1 MKYKR
6 ILAALTAFS
15 LLLCGCQGI
24 DTYDAEYNTNENAP
38 NPAAGSIVPVG
49 EDGLTTIAKREV
61 IPLPEGV
68 DFLYKITPMGDGFT
82 CFAAGNYEGDYSQT
96 HIFHYNVDFTEYTE
110 TVLVALAPYEGYYSQ
125 GGLVA
130 FGEDAYYTLSVME
143 NHSNMEPY
151 QDGDEDYDF
160 NRYYESWESDYYLCT
175 YTADGTLA
183 GKVQITGLEEY
194 KDDQGYDRFSD
205 LYCDGE
211 NTYLFLQTGCVLR
224 IHADGTLE
232 EITPAL
238 EDVLNPWIASTILY
252 DRDGKPILSTYQTGT
267 FSYDYSTDVYTL
279 AEFDVKTGK
288 TGEPFYSFE
297 TMSALNQTNICSGG
311 LGDYRMFV
319 TEKEELSAGAFTDR
333 LYGIKDD
340 GTKEVVI
347 DWDASDMEGMSVTPL
362 ADGTFIGDWSQ
373 DENMYHITRKA
384 ASEMKEKQ
392 TIRIGVLGQNYYIK
406 DFVREYNRSH
416 DDYNLYIVTY
426 SSTDGSNFSSLEKN
440 DSALDNLKLA
450 VVSGDAPDLVVMQGS
465 NYPSASH
472 GSVDFHDTFLWLGS
486 RGVFCDLNE
495 LMENDPEV
503 NRDTLVP
510 NVLTAMQHP
519 NGSLYSLTRGFFV
532 WSIAVKSK
540 FVDKENWTMDDMI
553 ALYEDADDMK
563 YYWSTKQ
570 DTLSLLLTGTDFT
583 DELNGTCNFDSPEF
597 IKMLEFCNRYP
608 MESTCPE
615 KDYNDPDQMA
625 KLNQWYY
632 NSYNRYREDTDYLYY
647 ALFGAFTDG
656 FAASNYAYT
665 KAELGGSFTLAGYPS
680 NNGKGGRIVA
690 DGEIAILSTCSDKA
704 AAWEVVKEYMHD
716 TTWQTEYNGYSI
728 FNGEFE
734 EQLDKEM
741 YIMNFGERSDAEY
754 FDNQGTHVYPLTQE
768 ERDGLETYIRKCDTY
783 MMLDA
788 KVEAIIYEEAGM
800 YFSGDRSAEDTA
812 KMIQSRA
819 ELYLSEQ
826 S

>member
-1 MKYKR
+1 MRYKR
-6 ILAALTAFS
+6 LFAAITAFS

-24 DTYDAEYNTNENAP
+24 DTYDAEYNTNEKTP
-38 NPAAGSIVPVG
+38 LTPAAGSIVPVG

-61 IPLPEGV
+61 IPLPKGV
-68 DFLYKITPMGDGFT
+68 DFLYKITPTGDGFT

-96 HIFHYNVDFTEYTE
+96 HILHYNADFTEYTE
-110 TVLVALAPYEGYYSQ
+110 TVLVALSPYEGYYSQ

-151 QDGDEDYDF
+151 RDGDEDYDF
-160 NRYYESWESDYYLCT
+160 NRYFESWESDYYLCT

-183 GKVQITGLEEY
+183 GKVQVTGLEAY
-194 KDDQGYDRFSD
+194 KDSQGYDQFND

-211 NTYLFLQTGCVLR
+211 RTYLTFRNGALLQ
-224 IHADGTLE
+224 INADGTLT
-232 EITPAL
+232 EITPPENNINYEINSDFL
-238 EDVLNPWIASTILY
+238 R
-252 DRDGKPILSTYQTGT
+252 DRDGKVILHTYMYGT
-267 FSYDYSTDVYTL
+267 FSYDYITVIDTL

-288 TGEPFYSFE
+288 AAEPFYSNE
-297 TMSALNQTNICSGG
+297 KNDMSNPTNINSGG
-311 LGDYRMFV
+311 CGDYRMFV
-319 TEKEELSAGAFTDR
+319 TETERQADTSYTEK

-340 GTKEVVI
+340 GTKEIVI
-347 DWDASDMEGMSVTPL
+347 DWDASNMEGMDVTPL

-373 DENMYHITRKA
+373 DENLYRITRKK
-384 ASEMKEKQ
+384 ASDMKEKQ
-392 TIRIGVLGQNYYIK
+392 TIRIGVLGNAYYIK
-406 DFVREYNRSH
+406 DFVRQYNSSH

-426 SSTDGSNFSSLEKN
+426 ANTNETFTSLDGGG
-440 DSALDNLKLA
+440 DALDKLKLA
-450 VVSGDAPDLVVMQGS
+450 VVSGDAPDLIVMQGS

-472 GSVDFHDTFLWLGS
+472 GSVDFHDTFLRLGS
-486 RGVFCDLNE
+486 RGVFCDMNE
-495 LMENDPEV
+495 LLENDPEV

-553 ALYEDADDMK
+553 SLYEGADDMK

-570 DTLSLLLTGTDFT
+570 DTLKMLLTGTDFT
-583 DELNGTCNFDSPEF
+583 DELNGTCSFDSPEF

-615 KDYNDPDQMA
+615 KDYEDPEQMA
-625 KLNQWYY
+625 KMNQWYSNFY
-632 NSYNRYREDTDYLYY
+632 NKYREDTDYLYY

-665 KAELGGSFTLAGYPS
+665 KAELGGSFILAGYPS

-704 AAWEVVKEYMHD
+704 AAWEIVKEYMHD

-734 EQLDKEM
+734 EQLDEEM
-741 YIMNFGERSDAEY
+741 YIMDFGERSDAEY

-768 ERDGLETYIRKCDTY
+768 ERDNLEKYIRNCDTY

-788 KVEAIIYEEAGM
+788 MVENIVYEEAGM

-812 KMIQSRA
+812 RMIQSRA